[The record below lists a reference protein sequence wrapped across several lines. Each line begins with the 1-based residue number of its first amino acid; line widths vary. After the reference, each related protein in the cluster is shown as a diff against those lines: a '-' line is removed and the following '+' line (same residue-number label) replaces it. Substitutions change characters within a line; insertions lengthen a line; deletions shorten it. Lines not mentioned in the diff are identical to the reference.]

1 MQEINIPDK
10 EKIDKSSGQSFPDQ
24 PGYRDFSNARSEKE
38 LFKAERIG
46 EQDEDQIEN
55 EFAEGQS
62 TMATNDQTD
71 SRPESNEFVQ
81 EGYLSDERHFIPEH
95 PPSQTK
101 EMDEIIKD
109 KICEILAKDRDI
121 DERDIEVQ
129 VKKGT
134 VILTG
139 AVQSH
144 DEKFRAEM
152 AIEDI
157 KGVEE
162 IQNNLKL
169 KKWRQQH

>member
-1 MQEINIPDK
+1 MREINNRDK
-10 EKIDKSSGQSFPDQ
+10 EKIDKSSGQFFPDQ
-24 PGYRDFSNARSEKE
+24 PGYQDFSNTRREKE
-38 LFKAERIG
+38 IFLENQIG
-46 EQDEDQIEN
+46 EQDEDQIEG
-55 EFAEGQS
+55 EFAEGYS
-62 TMATNDQTD
+62 AINSNDQTD

-81 EGYLSDERHFIPEH
+81 EGYLSDESHFRPKQ
-95 PPSQTK
+95 PQSLTK
-101 EMDEIIKD
+101 EIDEIIKD

-134 VILTG
+134 VLLSGT
-139 AVQSH
+139 VQSH

-169 KKWRQQH
+169 KKWRQH